1 MAALAGLPASDWPG
15 CVRAG
20 GSERGRAMIR
30 VATLS
35 LIRVQA
41 VSRFEALTSRPVR
54 GDAQRSF
61 TARSL
66 AADAL
71 VLGLGT
77 LAVLILMRA
86 VAGAVAPIAPAGV
99 PARISLDPA
108 LLPLYAARSVLRMLV
123 ALACSFVFAL
133 AYGLSCARSRRLCS
147 ILLPLLDVLQSVPVL
162 GFLSATVT
170 VWLALFPGSM
180 LGVEAASIF
189 AIFTSQAW
197 NMALSF
203 YQSLAGE
210 PAELDEMARSFRLT
224 RWQRFWTLDVPFGL
238 QQLIWNAM
246 MSMGG
251 AWFFL
256 SASEFIS
263 VNGRTMALPGIGSFA
278 ALAAEAGRMDL
289 VGLSALAMCAVI
301 LALDILLWRPLTAWS
316 ERLQGSS
323 DGRRSLVLEVLRSSS
338 VAGAMQRA
346 MRVLAE
352 LLNRVMGRLLGR
364 TGICPWWELRVR
376 ALAGRVAVPRVVRA
390 IRGRT
395 GLDRALGTLATIALG
410 SACVKLASHA
420 GFGYREL
427 GDVLGLGAV
436 TFARVAVVTALCS
449 LIWVPVGVKIGMNAR
464 LMRVAQPLVQL
475 VASFPVSLLFP
486 WLVLAM
492 ARAGIGLGM
501 GSLLL
506 MALGSQWYILF
517 NVIAAASAVPA
528 ELRELA
534 DIMRMSAGQRW
545 RQVYLPAVAGAWVS
559 GALAT
564 AGGAWNASVVAE
576 VVGTGANAVSTL
588 GLGSYIAA
596 ATTTG
601 DAVHA
606 AAGIAVMCA
615 LVVLTN
621 VLVWKPLQNLAARRF
636 ALN

>member
-1 MAALAGLPASDWPG
+1 M
-15 CVRAG
+15 
-20 GSERGRAMIR
+20 
-30 VATLS
+30 
-35 LIRVQA
+35 
-41 VSRFEALTSRPVR
+41 
-54 GDAQRSF
+54 
-61 TARSL
+61 
-66 AADAL
+66 
-71 VLGLGT
+71 
-77 LAVLILMRA
+77 
-86 VAGAVAPIAPAGV
+86 
-99 PARISLDPA
+99 
-108 LLPLYAARSVLRMLV
+108 
-123 ALACSFVFAL
+123 
-133 AYGLSCARSRRLCS
+133 
-147 ILLPLLDVLQSVPVL
+147 
-162 GFLSATVT
+162 
-170 VWLALFPGSM
+170 
-180 LGVEAASIF
+180 
-189 AIFTSQAW
+189 
-197 NMALSF
+197 
-203 YQSLAGE
+203 
-210 PAELDEMARSFRLT
+210 
-224 RWQRFWTLDVPFGL
+224 
-238 QQLIWNAM
+238 
-246 MSMGG
+246 
-251 AWFFL
+251 
-256 SASEFIS
+256 
-263 VNGRTMALPGIGSFA
+263 
-278 ALAAEAGRMDL
+278 
-289 VGLSALAMCAVI
+289 
-301 LALDILLWRPLTAWS
+301 
-316 ERLQGSS
+316 
-323 DGRRSLVLEVLRSSS
+323 
-338 VAGAMQRA
+338 
-346 MRVLAE
+346 
-352 LLNRVMGRLLGR
+352 
-364 TGICPWWELRVR
+364 
-376 ALAGRVAVPRVVRA
+376 
-390 IRGRT
+390 
-395 GLDRALGTLATIALG
+395 
-410 SACVKLASHA
+410 
-420 GFGYREL
+420 
-427 GDVLGLGAV
+427 LGLGAV